1 MCVCKSTIDYSVLFW
16 YNSSGVC
23 TQKYIYVP
31 LYILNIFNIYSGY
44 TGIAVMSMCVP
55 KCNLDYSSP
64 AEPETGFDKKDIA
77 GVGCSCNSPSIW
89 SKYSKIQPILVLTIS
104 LDNLGQIFWWL
115 LGPKTQM
122 TIVSAR
128 SSLDLHCNSFIL
140 YEYMSRWKIWG
151 LYLI

>member
-104 LDNLGQIFWWL
+104 AKYFDDFWDQRPNWSL
-115 LGPKTQM
+115 SMTVAPKICTV
-122 TIVSAR
+122 IVSFFM
-128 SSLDLHCNSFIL
+128 N
-140 YEYMSRWKIWG
+140 IWISEN
-151 LYLI
+151 LMLIFYINVIR